1 MASVLSMDEKWSGQP
16 KFKGEQ
22 GVVGKSELTVVNGQ
36 FKPLRDSVNAGES
49 RSDIL
54 TSSLQGSFSLL
65 VGMVHD
71 ETLCRFWRGP
81 IYRLCLQYVLK
92 ENAIPL
98 TAAPWPCWSIAAA
111 TSADA
116 AQVKSF
122 LSELQ
127 PYVRRFNSAEAREK
141 DDVDFVVNYFD
152 HQREDVEEWL
162 QTVKWE
168 ENLAEVKEQVIKDT
182 LE

>member
-1 MASVLSMDEKWSGQP
+1 
-16 KFKGEQ
+16 
-22 GVVGKSELTVVNGQ
+22 
-36 FKPLRDSVNAGES
+36 
-49 RSDIL
+49 
-54 TSSLQGSFSLL
+54 
-65 VGMVHD
+65 MVHD
-71 ETLCRFWRGP
+71 ETLCRFWRGS
-81 IYRLCLQYVLK
+81 IYRVGLQYVLK
-92 ENAIPL
+92 SMASL

-116 AQVKSF
+116 SKVKSF

-141 DDVDFVVNYFD
+141 DDVDFVVNYFG

-168 ENLAEVKEQVIKDT
+168 ENLAEVEGKVIKDT

>member
-1 MASVLSMDEKWSGQP
+1 MC
-16 KFKGEQ
+16 
-22 GVVGKSELTVVNGQ
+22 
-36 FKPLRDSVNAGES
+36 
-49 RSDIL
+49 
-54 TSSLQGSFSLL
+54 SLHCSFSLL

-71 ETLCRFWRGP
+71 ETFRRLRRGP
-81 IYRLCLQYVLK
+81 IHRLCLQYVQK
-92 ENAIPL
+92 WMDPL
-98 TAAPWPCWSIAAA
+98 MSAPWPCWSIAAA
-111 TSADA
+111 ASADA

-127 PYVRRFNSAEAREK
+127 PYVRQFNSAEAREK
-141 DDVDFVVNYFD
+141 DDVDFVVNYFG

-168 ENLAEVKEQVIKDT
+168 ENLAEVEEQVIKDT